1 MNFLRGPM
9 GQRSIAGLG
18 GVDRNRDARA
28 SMSQDAIAAEQQ
40 RFMVRVYNWMT
51 AGLGITGF
59 MALWVSN
66 SETLMSI
73 VFGGPRVFGIPMV
86 MLGLIAA
93 QLGLVIYLSSRV
105 HRMSASQAKGVF
117 ILYAGLTGITFSAI
131 FLVYTAASITS
142 TFLVTAGTFGAMS
155 FYGYTTKKDL
165 TSWGS
170 FLFMGLIGII
180 IASVVNMFMQS
191 AAIYWIVTYAGVLIF
206 IGLTAYDT
214 QKIKEMN
221 ILGNEGTDEDTKEA
235 ISGALTLYLDFI
247 NLFLMLL
254 RIMGDRR

>member
-1 MNFLRGPM
+1 MQDSLRTM
-9 GQRSIAGLG
+9 S
-18 GVDRNRDARA
+18 VDAV
-28 SMSQDAIAAEQQ
+28 AAEQQ

-51 AGLGITGF
+51 AGLAITGF
-59 MALWVSN
+59 MAFYVSN
-66 SETLMSI
+66 NETIMGIIFGNPIMPIVLM
-73 VFGGPRVFGIPMV
+73 
-86 MLGLIAA
+86 IA
-93 QLGLVIYLSSRV
+93 QIGLVFWLASRV
-105 HRMSASQAKGVF
+105 MQMSVSQATGVF
-117 ILYAGLTGITFSAI
+117 MLYAGLTGVTFSFI
-131 FLVYTAASITS
+131 FVVYTSASITS

-155 FYGYTTKKDL
+155 LYGYTTKKDL

-191 AAIYWIVTYAGVLIF
+191 TMMHMIITYAGVLIF
-206 IGLTAYDT
+206 VGLTAYDT

-235 ISGALTLYLDFI
+235 IRGALTLYLDFI

-254 RIMGDRR
+254 RLMGDRR

>member
-1 MNFLRGPM
+1 M
-9 GQRSIAGLG
+9 
-18 GVDRNRDARA
+18 RNLYQNTI
-28 SMSQDAIAAEQQ
+28 SQDAVAAEQQ

-59 MALWVSN
+59 MAFYISN
-66 SETLMSI
+66 SPMIMNIIFGNAIIPI
-73 VFGGPRVFGIPMV
+73 V
-86 MLGLIAA
+86 LIIA
-93 QLGLVIYLSSRV
+93 QIGLVFWLASRV
-105 HRMSASQAKGVF
+105 MEMSANQATGVF
-117 ILYAGLTGITFSAI
+117 MLYAGLTGITFSAI
-131 FLVYTAASITS
+131 FLTYTASSITS

-155 FYGYTTKKDL
+155 LYGYTTKKDL

-180 IASVVNMFMQS
+180 IASVVNIFMQS
-191 AAIYWIVTYAGVLIF
+191 TMMHIIITYVGVLIF

-235 ISGALTLYLDFI
+235 IRGALTLYLDFI

-254 RIMGDRR
+254 RLMGDRR

>member
-1 MNFLRGPM
+1 M
-9 GQRSIAGLG
+9 
-18 GVDRNRDARA
+18 RNLYQNTV
-28 SMSQDAIAAEQQ
+28 SQDAVAAEQQ

-59 MALWVSN
+59 MALYISN
-66 SETLMSI
+66 SSTMLNI
-73 VFGGPRVFGIPMV
+73 IFGNAVIPII
-86 MLGLIAA
+86 LIIA
-93 QLGLVIYLSSRV
+93 QIGLVFWLASRV
-105 HRMSASQAKGVF
+105 MQMSVGQATGVF
-117 ILYAGLTGITFSAI
+117 MLYAGLTGITFSAI
-131 FLVYTAASITS
+131 FLTYTASSITS

-155 FYGYTTKKDL
+155 LYGYTTKKDL

-180 IASVVNMFMQS
+180 IASVVNIFMHS
-191 AAIYWIVTYAGVLIF
+191 TMMHMIITYAGVLIF

-235 ISGALTLYLDFI
+235 IRGALTLYLDFI

-254 RIMGDRR
+254 RLMGDRR